1 VLKSP
6 DGVNARKIFA
16 GKSAEYSS
24 TNETIGAAFSLLR
37 GSAVERVSCVDW
49 WD

>member
-1 VLKSP
+1 
-6 DGVNARKIFA
+6 VNARKIFA
-16 GKSAEYSS
+16 GKSTEYSS

-37 GSAVERVSCVDW
+37 GDAAERVCCVDW